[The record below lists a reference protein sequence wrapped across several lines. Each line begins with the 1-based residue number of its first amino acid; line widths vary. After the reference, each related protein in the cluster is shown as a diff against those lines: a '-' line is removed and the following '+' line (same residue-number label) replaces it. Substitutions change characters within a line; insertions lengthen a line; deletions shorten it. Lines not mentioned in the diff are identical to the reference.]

1 MSWVHIGKAPL
12 PAGLKIFNFEI
23 RFYALFILTG
33 AILAYVLARRYLKKA
48 GFSLD
53 FAEGVFYTAFPA
65 GIVGARIWY
74 VIASW
79 NSEFAGQPFWKVFA
93 IWEGGLAIQGGVI
106 LGVAVGMLYVMLK
119 KPHYNVLKIAGLIV
133 PTILL
138 AQAIGR
144 FGNFF
149 NCEVYGFQV
158 ESKWIL
164 LPNILKEQLRY
175 NNFGQLVCEEG
186 FCHLPLFLI
195 EGLINTAGFFI
206 IMYAIRL
213 PLKKWL
219 KPGDL
224 IGCYFIWYGI
234 VRAVLEPLRNASFQ
248 MGKNLTSVWMAVLFV
263 IIGAA
268 VIVLSHV
275 FAPKLDAYYA
285 RKTKEYEQ
293 SLVLETAETKKSDK
307 DEK

>member
-1 MSWVHIGKAPL
+1 MSWIHIGEAPL
-12 PAGLKIFNFEI
+12 PAGFKIFNLPI
-23 RFYALFILTG
+23 RFYALFILGG
-33 AILAYVLARRYLKKA
+33 AILAYLLARRYLKKA
-48 GFSLD
+48 GFELD
-53 FAEGVFYTAFPA
+53 FAEGLFYTAFPA

-79 NSEFAGQPFWKVFA
+79 NTEFAGQPFINIFK
-93 IWEGGLAIQGGVI
+93 IWNGGLAIQGGVI
-106 LGVAVGMLYVMLK
+106 LGVAVGMLYVILK
-119 KPHYNVLKIAGLIV
+119 KPHYNVLKIASLIV

-149 NCEVYGFQV
+149 NCEVYGAPV
-158 ESKWIL
+158 NSNWIL
-164 LPNILKEQLRY
+164 LPNILKEQLMY
-175 NNFGQLVCEEG
+175 NSNGVLVCDPG

-213 PLKKWL
+213 PLKKWI

-234 VRAVLEPLRNASFQ
+234 VRAVLEPLRNSSFQ

-263 IIGAA
+263 VIGIA

-275 FAPKLDAYYA
+275 FAPKLDAYYD
-285 RKTKEYEQ
+285 RKTREYEQ
-293 SLVLETAETKKSDK
+293 SLVLETAETKESDK